1 MIGGRR
7 RGHELAEAGL
17 QRAARVGFAPDMAA
31 QVVLDALADAHT
43 HGLPAMSSEDLVDR
57 CKDKGLVPHD
67 DRCFGGVFLG
77 LARRGE
83 IRRVGYGVRRKGHGT
98 GGASLWA
105 LA

>member
-1 MIGGRR
+1 MTHI
-7 RGHELAEAGL
+7 AEATL
-17 QRAARVGFAPDMAA
+17 NRAELEGFSGAAAA
-31 QVVLDALADAHT
+31 QVVIDALAEAHQ
-43 HGLPAMSSEDLVDR
+43 HGLPSVSSEDLVDR
-57 CKDKGLVPHD
+57 CKELGLVPRD

-83 IRRVGYGVRRKGHGT
+83 IRRVGYAVRRKGHGT